1 MVTQSLKLNTLP
13 QNLTPFPLNF
23 IPTELRED
31 GFQPQT
37 YLVQGVKALH
47 TALKLWM
54 KKEVSSC
61 LWWNNLIFI
70 WQGQESD
77 KCEIVSLSVVSTAL
91 CNPMD
96 CSPSRLL
103 CPWNRPGRNTGVGS
117 HSLSSQ
123 PRDWI
128 WVSCAAG
135 KFFTIWAIRETVN
148 FHMARSGKQSP
159 YAILSLSGSG
169 RRNRNHAL
177 TEKYNLCFISI
188 YRCAG
193 FCLYSWEWST

>member
-1 MVTQSLKLNTLP
+1 MVTQNQKLITLP
-13 QNLTPFPLNF
+13 QSLTPFPLNF

-70 WQGQESD
+70 WQGQESE
-77 KCEIVSLSVVSTAL
+77 KCEIVSLSVVSMTL

-103 CPWNRPGRNTGVGS
+103 YPWNPPGKNTGVGS
-117 HSLSSQ
+117 HSLLQ
-123 PRDWI
+123 GIFPTQGLNLGLLCCRQI
-128 WVSCAAG
+128 LY
-135 KFFTIWAIRETVN
+135 
-148 FHMARSGKQSP
+148 HLSP
-159 YAILSLSGSG
+159 QG
-169 RRNRNHAL
+169 N
-177 TEKYNLCFISI
+177 C
-188 YRCAG
+188 
-193 FCLYSWEWST
+193 